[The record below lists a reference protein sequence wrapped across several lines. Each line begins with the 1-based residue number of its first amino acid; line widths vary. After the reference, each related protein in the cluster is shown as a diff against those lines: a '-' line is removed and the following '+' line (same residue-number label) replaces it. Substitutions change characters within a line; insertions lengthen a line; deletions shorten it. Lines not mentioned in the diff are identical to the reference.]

1 MATRRLYIAERLEQ
15 CILTDKSNIDSK
27 NPRMNSQK
35 TGLRVASI
43 VFALFALGHILR
55 LIKHAQVTVGTY
67 HAPMWVSVIALII
80 AGGLSIW
87 MWRLSSKTMNQR

>member
-1 MATRRLYIAERLEQ
+1 MTERLQQ
-15 CILTDKSNIDSK
+15 CIFTDKSNIDSK

-43 VFALFALGHILR
+43 VFALFAVGHILR
-55 LIKHAQVTVGTY
+55 LIKHAQVTVGTH

-87 MWRLSSKTMNQR
+87 MWRLSSKT

>member
-1 MATRRLYIAERLEQ
+1 
-15 CILTDKSNIDSK
+15 
-27 NPRMNSQK
+27 MNSQK

-43 VFALFALGHILR
+43 VFALFAVGHILR
-55 LIKHAQVTVGTY
+55 LIKHAQVTVGTH

-87 MWRLSSKTMNQR
+87 MWRLSSKT

>member
-1 MATRRLYIAERLEQ
+1 MPEPLQQ
-15 CILTDKSNIDSK
+15 CIFTDKSNTGSK
-27 NPRMNSQK
+27 NPRMNSQT

-55 LIKHAQVTVGTY
+55 LIKHAQVTVGTH

-87 MWRLSSKTMNQR
+87 MWRLS

>member
-1 MATRRLYIAERLEQ
+1 MLHIAERLQ
-15 CILTDKSNIDSK
+15 QRILTDKSNIDSK

-43 VFALFALGHILR
+43 VFALFAVGHILR
-55 LIKHAQVTVGTY
+55 LIKHAQVTVGTH

-87 MWRLSSKTMNQR
+87 MWRLSSKT